1 MCGWW
6 HPFWESLSKS
16 HLTYEREREKEVQM
30 THLRSRC
37 LGVNV
42 GRSRPSSI
50 GKMCGPLLLHPAG
63 CSDESPNPVTGFCAD
78 TINFHAHWCHWC
90 MLLLSNKP
98 TFISK
103 DTKPPDWNAI
113 FSLYI
118 DYCVYNALGVC
129 NRCYFTITAN
139 WSVAVVWCT
148 AIKNQ
153 QCFWLRAHTH
163 TLCVCHS
170 ATAPMCEQTEI
181 MRLVSLHCWGSLY
194 LRIKGAKNK
203 KMHNL
208 FYFTGLKQSN

>member
-163 TLCVCHS
+163 THYVSATQRQLLCVSRLKLCDLLVF
-170 ATAPMCEQTEI
+170 TAGEACIWELKVPKT
-181 MRLVSLHCWGSLY
+181 
-194 LRIKGAKNK
+194 K
-203 KMHNL
+203 KCTV
-208 FYFTGLKQSN
+208 YFTGLKQSN